1 MGRGVGECFEKYIVD
16 IFFQPAREARKSWYY
31 LCLLFLFS
39 PKLWTCTYY
48 CKTVLVCC
56 TFSPQQSLV
65 GLEKFCQEK
74 LPSLMSEG
82 DYIWKESTFIEPRLR
97 GCHCGVSAEIRYIV
111 LGKVRSIF
119 LIRKIWFV
127 LFQVAGG
134 VAGEQLGAWLMA
146 VYVRCSTLTLMTI
159 YFQHPWTSF
168 ASTSPPF
175 FVNIHWGGI
184 AINTDPMWIECIK
197 FDVIIF
203 SGASTCRRLAVWP
216 GEETHHLF
224 VLLYSYPSPNIALS
238 CM

>member
-1 MGRGVGECFEKYIVD
+1 
-16 IFFQPAREARKSWYY
+16 
-31 LCLLFLFS
+31 
-39 PKLWTCTYY
+39 
-48 CKTVLVCC
+48 
-56 TFSPQQSLV
+56 
-65 GLEKFCQEK
+65 
-74 LPSLMSEG
+74 MSES

-159 YFQHPWTSF
+159 YFQHQWTSF
-168 ASTSPPF
+168 ASTIPPF

-184 AINTDPMWIECIK
+184 AINTAPMNRIYKLDDI
-197 FDVIIF
+197 IIF
-203 SGASTCRRLAVWP
+203 RGLNLQETSCLTRWGNASSLCAFAFLLPKSEHCLA
-216 GEETHHLF
+216 
-224 VLLYSYPSPNIALS
+224 
-238 CM
+238 